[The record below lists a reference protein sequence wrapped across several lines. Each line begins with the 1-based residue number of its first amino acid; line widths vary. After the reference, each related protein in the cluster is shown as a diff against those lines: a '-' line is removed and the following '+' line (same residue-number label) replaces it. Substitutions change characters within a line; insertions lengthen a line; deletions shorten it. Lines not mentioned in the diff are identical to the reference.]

1 MGLGL
6 STCVFERSMSVRER
20 FAKRAGSV
28 AERNRATLLDDTAVA
43 LPSPAYEGM
52 VSRAR
57 ARGAGKFRLFVGWS
71 ATECRP
77 VLLAR

>member
-57 ARGAGKFRLFVGWS
+57 GRARREIQVFRRLVGN
-71 ATECRP
+71 
-77 VLLAR
+77 